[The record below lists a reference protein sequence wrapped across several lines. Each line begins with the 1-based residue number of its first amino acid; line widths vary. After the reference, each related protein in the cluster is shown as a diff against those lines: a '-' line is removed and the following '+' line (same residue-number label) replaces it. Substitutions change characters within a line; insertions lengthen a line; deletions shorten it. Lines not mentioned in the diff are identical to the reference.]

1 MASTYTRTQ
10 TNLIGTQAS
19 PAPIAISASA
29 NGTVATASGGSL
41 FECVIGGAVII
52 GGSVPT
58 SNPTV
63 QFGYTLDGTNYISD
77 GGPFVV
83 PVTTGTYY
91 YGPYEPPV
99 GALGAN
105 VVVTNGTGNAITAWF
120 QASTVGGPR
129 PMAGTRGKPGFPRI
143 YHPEDAPAFW
153 ALMAAPQKTFG
164 ADTGDVGDLAC
175 GIAAGV
181 RGTGVTWVDGPR
193 GKCLSFAGTGGVS
206 LGAPKVNSN
215 WPLTV
220 SLWAKPI
227 GPLGSYIKLIT
238 KGLNSEFSIDA
249 ATTTLFSINLYSGAK
264 FFWSASA
271 GVWQHYAF
279 TCDPTRAIV
288 GYYNGRQFAT
298 STADASGYGS
308 GGRLY
313 LGTDNGTGSFFTGLM
328 DDVRIYNRV
337 LTPAEIARDYADPYW
352 RLRRPRNHPI
362 YGPVWAAAA
371 AQATVSSDNSIIWI

>member
-120 QASTVGGPR
+120 QASTVGGP
-129 PMAGTRGKPGFPRI
+129 
-143 YHPEDAPAFW
+143 
-153 ALMAAPQKTFG
+153 
-164 ADTGDVGDLAC
+164 
-175 GIAAGV
+175 
-181 RGTGVTWVDGPR
+181 
-193 GKCLSFAGTGGVS
+193 
-206 LGAPKVNSN
+206 
-215 WPLTV
+215 
-220 SLWAKPI
+220 
-227 GPLGSYIKLIT
+227 
-238 KGLNSEFSIDA
+238 
-249 ATTTLFSINLYSGAK
+249 
-264 FFWSASA
+264 
-271 GVWQHYAF
+271 
-279 TCDPTRAIV
+279 
-288 GYYNGRQFAT
+288 
-298 STADASGYGS
+298 
-308 GGRLY
+308 
-313 LGTDNGTGSFFTGLM
+313 
-328 DDVRIYNRV
+328 
-337 LTPAEIARDYADPYW
+337 
-352 RLRRPRNHPI
+352 
-362 YGPVWAAAA
+362 
-371 AQATVSSDNSIIWI
+371 